1 MAYRTRVP
9 IAPLRM
15 AKRRNFFYWNG
26 LRLLDVCNRA
36 TCRNSVALAPFMLMK
51 GGLSETGLKASEAV
65 ERERLQIEA
74 TQKDPR
80 RFAELYDEHFAR
92 VYAYVARR
100 VRNRAEAEDVTAE
113 VFHNALANLVKYE
126 WRGAPF
132 AAWLYRIA
140 ANAIADR
147 WRKSAREQGSPA
159 QTDPPSVEEFEDVEQ
174 RATLFQLVEGLPA
187 EQRRVIVM
195 RFVGGKKA
203 EEIAKEMKKTA
214 GAVRQLQFR
223 ALENLRARLGKKSEV
238 RNA

>member
-1 MAYRTRVP
+1 M
-9 IAPLRM
+9 
-15 AKRRNFFYWNG
+15 
-26 LRLLDVCNRA
+26 
-36 TCRNSVALAPFMLMK
+36 
-51 GGLSETGLKASEAV
+51 KASDAV

-74 TQKDPR
+74 AQKDPR

-100 VRNRAEAEDVTAE
+100 VGNRADSEDLTAE
-113 VFHNALANLVKYE
+113 VFHHALAKLGRFE

-132 AAWLYRIA
+132 AAWLFRIA

-159 QTDPPSVEEFEDVEQ
+159 EMDPPSAEEYADAERRAFLHGMVEK
-174 RATLFQLVEGLPA
+174 LPT

-195 RFVGGKKA
+195 RFVEEKNA
-203 EEIAKEMKKTA
+203 EEIGKEMKKTA

-223 ALENLRARLGKKSEV
+223 ALENLRARLGKKPEV
-238 RNA
+238 RDA

>member
-9 IAPLRM
+9 IAPLRK
-15 AKRRNFFYWNG
+15 AKRRNSIYWND
-26 LRLLDVCNRA
+26 LLLFDVCNRA
-36 TCRNSVALAPFMLMK
+36 TTRNTVALAPFMLMK
-51 GGLSETGLKASEAV
+51 GGLSESGLKASEAV

-74 TQKDPR
+74 AQKEPR
-80 RFAELYDEHFAR
+80 RFAELYDGHFAR

-100 VRNRAEAEDVTAE
+100 VANRAEAEDVTAE
-113 VFHNALANLVKYE
+113 VFHHALANLERFE

-132 AAWLYRIA
+132 AAWLFRIA

-147 WRKSAREQGSPA
+147 WRKSAREQGSPG
-159 QTDPPSVEEFEDVEQ
+159 QMDPPSVEEIADVEQ
-174 RATLFQLVEGLPA
+174 RATLFQLVENLPA

-195 RFVGGKKA
+195 RFVEGKKT
-203 EEIAKEMKKTA
+203 EEIGKEMRKTA

-223 ALENLRARLGKKSEV
+223 ALENLRARMNEKSEV

>member
-1 MAYRTRVP
+1 M
-9 IAPLRM
+9 
-15 AKRRNFFYWNG
+15 
-26 LRLLDVCNRA
+26 CNRIPS
-36 TCRNSVALAPFMLMK
+36 RNTIGLAPFMLMK
-51 GGLSETGLKASEAV
+51 GGLSENGLKASEAV

-74 TQKDPR
+74 AQNDPR

-100 VRNRAEAEDVTAE
+100 VGNRAEAEDVTSE
-113 VFHNALANLVKYE
+113 VFHHALANLGRYE

-132 AAWLYRIA
+132 ATWLYRIA

-147 WRKSAREQGSPA
+147 WRKSAREQGTPA
-159 QTDPPSVEEFEDVEQ
+159 EIDPPPASEIAGIEQ
-174 RATLFQLVEGLPA
+174 RATIFQMVAKLPTQ
-187 EQRRVIVM
+187 QRRVIEM
-195 RFVGGKKA
+195 RFVEGKTA
-203 EEIAKEMKKTA
+203 EEIGQEIKKSA

>member
-1 MAYRTRVP
+1 
-9 IAPLRM
+9 
-15 AKRRNFFYWNG
+15 
-26 LRLLDVCNRA
+26 
-36 TCRNSVALAPFMLMK
+36 MLMK
-51 GGLSETGLKASEAV
+51 GGLSESRLKASEAV

-74 TQKDPR
+74 AQKDPR

-100 VRNRAEAEDVTAE
+100 VGNRAEAEDVTAE
-113 VFHNALANLVKYE
+113 VFHHALANLERFE

-132 AAWLYRIA
+132 GAWLFRIA
-140 ANAIADR
+140 ANAIADH

-159 QTDPPSVEEFEDVEQ
+159 QTDPPSAEEFADIE
-174 RATLFQLVEGLPA
+174 RSATLFELVEDLPV

-195 RFVGGKKA
+195 RFVEGKKA
-203 EEIAKEMKKTA
+203 EEIGKQMKKTA

>member
-9 IAPLRM
+9 IAPLRK
-15 AKRRNFFYWNG
+15 AKRRNLIYWND
-26 LRLLDVCNRA
+26 LRLFDVCNRA
-36 TCRNSVALAPFMLMK
+36 PCRNTVALAPFMLMK
-51 GGLSETGLKASEAV
+51 GGISESGLKASEAV

-74 TQKDPR
+74 AQKDPR

-100 VRNRAEAEDVTAE
+100 VGKRAEAEDVTAE
-113 VFHNALANLVKYE
+113 VFQHALAHLGRFE

-132 AAWLYRIA
+132 AAWLFRIA

-159 QTDPPSVEEFEDVEQ
+159 QTDPPSAEEYADAER
-174 RATLFQLVEGLPA
+174 RATMFQLVEDLPA

-195 RFVGGKKA
+195 RFIEGKNA
-203 EEIAKEMKKTA
+203 QEIGKEIKKTT

-223 ALENLRARLGKKSEV
+223 ALENLRARMIKKSGV

>member
-9 IAPLRM
+9 IAPLRK
-15 AKRRNFFYWNG
+15 AKRRNSIYWND
-26 LRLLDVCNRA
+26 LLLFYVCNRA
-36 TCRNSVALAPFMLMK
+36 TTRNTVALAPFMLMK
-51 GGLSETGLKASEAV
+51 GGLSESGLKASEAV

-74 TQKDPR
+74 AQKDPR
-80 RFAELYDEHFAR
+80 RFAELYDGHFAR

-100 VRNRAEAEDVTAE
+100 VANRAEAEDVTAE
-113 VFHNALANLVKYE
+113 VFHHALANLERFE

-132 AAWLYRIA
+132 AAWLFRIA

-147 WRKSAREQGSPA
+147 WRKSAREQGSPG
-159 QTDPPSVEEFEDVEQ
+159 QMDPPSVEEIADVEQ
-174 RATLFQLVEGLPA
+174 RATLFQLVENLPA

-195 RFVGGKKA
+195 RFVEGKKT
-203 EEIAKEMKKTA
+203 EEIGKEMRKTA

-223 ALENLRARLGKKSEV
+223 ALENLRARMNEKSEV

>member
-9 IAPLRM
+9 IAPLRK
-15 AKRRNFFYWNG
+15 AKRRNSIYWND
-26 LRLLDVCNRA
+26 LLLFYVCNRA
-36 TCRNSVALAPFMLMK
+36 TTRNTVALAPFMLMK
-51 GGLSETGLKASEAV
+51 GGLSESGLKASEAV

-74 TQKDPR
+74 AQKEPR
-80 RFAELYDEHFAR
+80 RFAELYDGHFAR

-100 VRNRAEAEDVTAE
+100 VANRAEAEDVTAE
-113 VFHNALANLVKYE
+113 VFHHALANLERFE

-132 AAWLYRIA
+132 AAWLFRIA

-147 WRKSAREQGSPA
+147 WRKSAREQGSPG
-159 QTDPPSVEEFEDVEQ
+159 QMDPPSVEEIADVEQ
-174 RATLFQLVEGLPA
+174 RATLFQLVENLPA

-195 RFVGGKKA
+195 RFVEGKKT
-203 EEIAKEMKKTA
+203 EEIGKEMRKTA

-223 ALENLRARLGKKSEV
+223 ALENLRARMNEKSEV